1 MSTGVRAARASCGQ
15 VLAEVNL
22 ELLHAF
28 DHGENHV
35 ARAGA
40 GEMGGAEGG
49 HAVIDGLAQSG
60 LYAGG
65 RVLGGHGAPVIERA
79 AHQDGGG
86 GNGHERKQRT

>member
-1 MSTGVRAARASCGQ
+1 MRAATASCGQ

-40 GEMGGAEGG
+40 GEMGRPQRGDALVDDLTERLLHARGRAVRRHRAPVVEGAPD
-49 HAVIDGLAQSG
+49 HN
-60 LYAGG
+60 GG
-65 RVLGGHGAPVIERA
+65 RR
-79 AHQDGGG
+79 QR
-86 GNGHERKQRT
+86 HEREQRT